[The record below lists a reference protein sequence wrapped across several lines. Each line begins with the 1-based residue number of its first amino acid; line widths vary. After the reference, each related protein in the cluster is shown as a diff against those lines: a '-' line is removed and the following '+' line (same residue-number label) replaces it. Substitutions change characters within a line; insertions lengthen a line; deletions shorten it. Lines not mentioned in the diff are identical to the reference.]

1 MLEIETPAQEQTTYI
16 NKVEATSN
24 GSNITYN
31 TLGQIVGNSYRG
43 IVIKNGKKTIQ

>member
-31 TLGQIVGNSYRG
+31 TLGHLTSAMRHPVRACAC
-43 IVIKNGKKTIQ
+43 